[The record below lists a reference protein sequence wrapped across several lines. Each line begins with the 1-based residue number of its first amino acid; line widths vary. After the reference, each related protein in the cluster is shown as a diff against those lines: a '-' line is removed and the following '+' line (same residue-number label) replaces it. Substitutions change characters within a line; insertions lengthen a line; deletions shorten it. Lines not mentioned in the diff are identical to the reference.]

1 MELKFLGSAETVTGS
16 KHLITTDKGKKIL
29 LDCGLYQGLGKATD
43 EMNRHLRV
51 DPSEIDA
58 VILSHAHI
66 DHSGNLPLLVKE
78 GFKGKIYCTPA
89 TESVCKVLLLDS
101 GTIHEHD
108 VLYINKRRKRDGLPL
123 FEPLYTVKD
132 AERCLKQFY
141 PVPFN
146 ANFAIN
152 DEVSFKFTIAGHIL
166 GSATINLTLSKENNE
181 KINLTYTGDI
191 GRYGD
196 LLMRDPEPFPQ
207 AHYVICES
215 TYGNTLHDEIPA
227 ATERL
232 LKCVQH
238 TCVEKKGK
246 LIIPAFS
253 LGRTQE
259 IVYELNNLFNEG
271 RLPKVKIFVDS
282 PLSANATRVMF
293 EHRHCLNARVQKLLE
308 EDSDP
313 FGFEGLKYITKV
325 EESKLLNDS
334 NEPCIIISSS
344 GMMDAGRVKHH
355 LKKSLPF
362 EKNTL
367 LIVGFCSPESI
378 GGKLLRGEKQI
389 KLFGEYVNV
398 KAEVEFISSYSAHG
412 DYLEMMRFLACQD
425 KKQLKEIFLVHGE
438 TDEKVGFKS
447 RLINEGYYRVTIPV
461 RGESVKLI

>member
-1 MELKFLGSAETVTGS
+1 
-16 KHLITTDKGKKIL
+16 
-29 LDCGLYQGLGKATD
+29 
-43 EMNRHLRV
+43 
-51 DPSEIDA
+51 
-58 VILSHAHI
+58 
-66 DHSGNLPLLVKE
+66 
-78 GFKGKIYCTPA
+78 
-89 TESVCKVLLLDS
+89 
-101 GTIHEHD
+101 
-108 VLYINKRRKRDGLPL
+108 
-123 FEPLYTVKD
+123 
-132 AERCLKQFY
+132 
-141 PVPFN
+141 VPFN

-282 PLSANATRVMF
+282 PLSANATRVM
-293 EHRHCLNARVQKLLE
+293 RV
-308 EDSDP
+308 
-313 FGFEGLKYITKV
+313 
-325 EESKLLNDS
+325 
-334 NEPCIIISSS
+334 
-344 GMMDAGRVKHH
+344 M
-355 LKKSLPF
+355 
-362 EKNTL
+362 
-367 LIVGFCSPESI
+367 I
-378 GGKLLRGEKQI
+378 G
-389 KLFGEYVNV
+389 YM
-398 KAEVEFISSYSAHG
+398 G
-412 DYLEMMRFLACQD
+412 DLTRR
-425 KKQLKEIFLVHGE
+425 I
-438 TDEKVGFKS
+438 
-447 RLINEGYYRVTIPV
+447 
-461 RGESVKLI
+461 